1 MKLGSKTN
9 YYVLAVQDDFFF
21 KVLEEYQSLKDD
33 SVLSRP
39 PQIKCILVLD
49 FPLQ

>member
-9 YYVLAVQDDFFF
+9 YPVLPVQDDFFLSTMWS
-21 KVLEEYQSLKDD
+21 VRALKDD

-39 PQIKCILVLD
+39 PQIKSILVLD